1 MTRAYVQDG
10 ATMDFTTVGA
20 VANGEVL
27 EFTNA
32 IGVAL
37 AAASGA
43 GAVIPVAMEGVFSL
57 TKVAG
62 VAFTVGQKVYW
73 DAANNRLFATNTG
86 IAVGIVW
93 APAASADTAA
103 LVRINFGAPQ

>member
-10 ATMDFTTVGA
+10 AVLDFVSTGA
-20 VANGEVL
+20 IANGEVM

-37 AAASGA
+37 GAASGA
-43 GAVIPVAMEGVFSL
+43 GQTVPVAMEGVFEL
-57 TKVAG
+57 AKVTG

-86 IAVGIVW
+86 IAAGIVYEV
-93 APAASADTAA
+93 ALSAATSAR
-103 LVRINFGAPQ
+103 VRINFGAPQ

>member
-10 ATMDFTTVGA
+10 ATMDFTTTGA
-20 VANGEVL
+20 VTNGEVL

-43 GAVIPVAMEGVFSL
+43 SQVIPVAMEGVYL
-57 TKVAG
+57 LAKETG
-62 VAFTVGQKVYW
+62 VAFTVGQKLYW
-73 DAANNRLFATNTG
+73 DTVNNRLDATNTNVAAG
-86 IAVGIVW
+86 IAW
-93 APAASADTAA
+93 APAASADTTA